1 MERNDPRVHSLK
13 EFAYLGD
20 FTHAWN
26 KHKRVS
32 GITFQCPHSKYS
44 DMTEERNTHPL
55 ALEIVDTARR
65 RFPDNVNWIKL
76 LIKLKNLRRKIS

>member
-1 MERNDPRVHSLK
+1 MKRNDLRIHSLK

-20 FTHAWN
+20 FTHPWN
-26 KHKRVS
+26 EHKRVS
-32 GITFQCPHSKYS
+32 GITFQCPRSKCG
-44 DMTEERNTHPL
+44 DMTEERSAHPL

-65 RFPDNVNWIKL
+65 CFPDNVNWIKL

>member
-1 MERNDPRVHSLK
+1 MKRNDPRIHFLK
-13 EFAYLGD
+13 EFADLGD

-32 GITFQCPHSKYS
+32 GVTFQCPRSKYG
-44 DMTEERNTHPL
+44 DMTEERSAHPL

>member
-1 MERNDPRVHSLK
+1 MKCNDLCIHFLE

-20 FTHAWN
+20 FPHTRN

-32 GITFQCPHSKYS
+32 GITFQRPHNKCS

-65 RFPDNVNWIKL
+65 SFPDNINWMKL
-76 LIKLKNLRRKIS
+76 LIKLKNPR